1 MFDNLAE
8 EIHATAVDKGFWD
21 IVSGKKVTREQ
32 TDIFVT
38 KQLMMIV
45 SEAVEVMEAIRK
57 DKGSEEVADEMAD
70 IIIRTL
76 DLHQGLLDL
85 GYTDVTLDKAIIKKT
100 RFNTDRPKKNG
111 VRF

>member
-1 MFDNLAE
+1 MFDSLSDQL
-8 EIHATAVDKGFWD
+8 HATAVAKGFWEPA
-21 IVSGKKVTREQ
+21 KQ
-32 TDIFVT
+32 NTDIFIT

-57 DKGSEEVADEMAD
+57 DKGREEIADEVAD

-76 DLHQGLLDL
+76 DLYSGLVEY
-85 GYTDVTLDKAIIKKT
+85 GYTDVSLDYALDKKANINK
-100 RFNTDRPKKNG
+100 DRAERHG